1 MSTTI
6 NDGSAVSIP
15 MRAISLIH
23 FDRRRFESVYDFHSA
38 VRESLQRRVHHSV
51 TQTEHVQ
58 SCELYKQRSSSSK
71 TVNDL
76 FNRYLVRGNLEIDMI
91 AVMRQTSCDVSIDT
105 LMLHLVDGE
114 EAISRMLTRGS
125 DVDVDSLDVHRL
137 VTGQEQK
144 LRRERESSF
153 LEFSYSSDRY
163 LRASHC

>member
-1 MSTTI
+1 
-6 NDGSAVSIP
+6 
-15 MRAISLIH
+15 
-23 FDRRRFESVYDFHSA
+23 
-38 VRESLQRRVHHSV
+38 
-51 TQTEHVQ
+51 
-58 SCELYKQRSSSSK
+58 
-71 TVNDL
+71 
-76 FNRYLVRGNLEIDMI
+76 MI